1 MLIEYNGVCP
11 LRRAVLNRLV
21 ANNTGSNPVRTTIN
35 THMRQSKKE
44 LERAIIIVGDSLGI
58 KEATEFLL
66 VSVGVYSTIKELVY
80 KLFVEGRQQYFETDD
95 DVFESIS
102 LIREYCQ
109 EMGKKGKV
117 EFDVPYQMGR

>member
-1 MLIEYNGVCP
+1 
-11 LRRAVLNRLV
+11 
-21 ANNTGSNPVRTTIN
+21 
-35 THMRQSKKE
+35 MRQSKKE
-44 LERAIIIVGDSLGI
+44 LARAIIIVGDSLGI

-109 EMGKKGKV
+109 EMGKRGKV